1 MSCFRVLEDPWWF
14 FLKQSFL
21 FLLVI
26 SNNLLLINR
35 VTLRSRDIDARAKL
49 KIFKVSKWGN

>member
-1 MSCFRVLEDPWWF
+1 MV

-35 VTLRSRDIDARAKL
+35 VTLRNRDIDVRAKL

>member
-14 FLKQSFL
+14 FLKQSLL

-26 SNNLLLINR
+26 FNNLLLINR
-35 VTLRSRDIDARAKL
+35 VTLRNRGIDVRAKL
-49 KIFKVSKWGN
+49 NIFKVSKWGN

>member
-1 MSCFRVLEDPWWF
+1 MV

-35 VTLRSRDIDARAKL
+35 VTLRNRDIGVRAKL